1 MVLYR
6 KYIIWKSGH
15 RTTTS
20 MKAQEYVEAQAE
32 SYLVD
37 QIKRFLYL
45 LAQNDIFGLKLQ
57 NRKYCIEFWFGPRV

>member
-1 MVLYR
+1 
-6 KYIIWKSGH
+6 
-15 RTTTS
+15 

-57 NRKYCIEFWFGPRV
+57 NRKYSIEFWFGPRV